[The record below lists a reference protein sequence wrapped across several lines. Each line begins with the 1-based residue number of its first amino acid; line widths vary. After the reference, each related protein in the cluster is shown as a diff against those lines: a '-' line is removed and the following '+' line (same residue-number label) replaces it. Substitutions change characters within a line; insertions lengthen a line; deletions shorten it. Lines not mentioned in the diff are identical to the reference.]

1 MRAISR
7 HTFISCLINSVGKSY
22 PFNHCSIHAY
32 SITMSHF
39 SPLPPISPVTKF
51 KPSANLSFLWPDV
64 GFGFGSH
71 IEKYRLASKFGFA
84 FIESMFPPPDV
95 TLEMMKEAQTRYGLS
110 QMLINT
116 EAGDNYGYA
125 AVKGKQAEFQAS
137 FNKTLHYA
145 RELGIRNI
153 HVMAGKVT
161 SLRSEEE
168 KQAAYNTMRDNL
180 TWACSQVDRVDTG
193 IKILI
198 EPINRYS
205 IPNYY
210 LSDYDTALRLI
221 DEINGENGNTLRL
234 QLDFFHAQMIC
245 GDLTHLVERCRNVIG
260 HVQIAQAPHRQEP
273 QARGEINY
281 SYIFDMLR
289 RVNYRGYIG
298 LEYKPTLSSSSS
310 PDMKNTEDGLLSFRQ
325 TYEED
330 FEWDKPTTG

>member
-125 AVKGKQAEFQAS
+125 AVKDFYNE
-137 FNKTLHYA
+137 
-145 RELGIRNI
+145 NI
-153 HVMAGKVT
+153 
-161 SLRSEEE
+161 
-168 KQAAYNTMRDNL
+168 
-180 TWACSQVDRVDTG
+180 ACSLLHG
-193 IKILI
+193 CL
-198 EPINRYS
+198 
-205 IPNYY
+205 
-210 LSDYDTALRLI
+210 
-221 DEINGENGNTLRL
+221 
-234 QLDFFHAQMIC
+234 
-245 GDLTHLVERCRNVIG
+245 
-260 HVQIAQAPHRQEP
+260 
-273 QARGEINY
+273 
-281 SYIFDMLR
+281 
-289 RVNYRGYIG
+289 
-298 LEYKPTLSSSSS
+298 
-310 PDMKNTEDGLLSFRQ
+310 GLLFNNRIVRRLPG
-325 TYEED
+325 TKD
-330 FEWDKPTTG
+330 G